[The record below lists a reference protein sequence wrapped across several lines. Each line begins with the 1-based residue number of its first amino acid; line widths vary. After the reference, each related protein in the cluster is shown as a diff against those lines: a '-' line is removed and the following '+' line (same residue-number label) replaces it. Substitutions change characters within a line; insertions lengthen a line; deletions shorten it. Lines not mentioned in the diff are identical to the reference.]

1 MAHDESNEPSESA
14 DTSAAQ
20 AYEVQEDV
28 VETDIGSS
36 GTIKSRVTTI
46 IAAIL
51 PFIQSIPPMAIW
63 GGLMTIPLLS
73 YLALMFTSSP
83 MTFLGALISLFFGG
97 FVWELAI
104 AVIGVALVVYS
115 VLHLRRSKHS
125 GLVKNG
131 PYGLVRHP
139 QYLGVILF
147 TMTLTT
153 RSYWIITN
161 TFGMGFLGPTETL
174 MVWFATLF
182 AYVVLASVEE
192 LHLSKS
198 FGNEYQDYRREVGF
212 MWPYLK
218 TESRI
223 VEILVTVVVSALLLF
238 GIVYLNAMLLYPP
251 PFLTW

>member
-1 MAHDESNEPSESA
+1 MVDDEAIDPTESTKPS
-14 DTSAAQ
+14 TSRAS
-20 AYEVQEDV
+20 EVQAGQLEPDV
-28 VETDIGSS
+28 DNSDAV
-36 GTIKSRVTTI
+36 KSRVTTV

-51 PFIQSIPPMAIW
+51 PLIQSIPPMAIW

-83 MTFLGALISLFFGG
+83 MTFFGALISLFFGG
-97 FVWELAI
+97 FVWELATAI
-104 AVIGVALVVYS
+104 IGVAVVVYS
-115 VLHLRRSKHS
+115 VLHLRGSKHE
-125 GLVKNG
+125 GLVKTG

-174 MVWFATLF
+174 LVWFATLF
-182 AYVVLASVEE
+182 AYVVLAIVEE
-192 LHLSKS
+192 LHLSNV
-198 FGNEYQDYRREVGF
+198 FENEYQDYRREVGF

-218 TESRI
+218 TENRI
-223 VEILVTVVVSALLLF
+223 VEMLITVIILALLLF

-251 PFLTW
+251 PF

>member
-1 MAHDESNEPSESA
+1 MAHDEPVEPSESA
-14 DTSAAQ
+14 DTSASQ
-20 AYEVQEDV
+20 AYEAREVA
-28 VETDIGSS
+28 VEEDIGSS
-36 GTIKSRVTTI
+36 GTVKSRVTTI
-46 IAAIL
+46 IAAVL
-51 PFIQSIPPMAIW
+51 PLIQSIPPMAIW

-73 YLALMFTSSP
+73 YLALMFASSP

-104 AVIGVALVVYS
+104 AVVGVAMVVYS
-115 VLHLRRSKHS
+115 VLHLRRSEHR
-125 GLVKNG
+125 GLVKSG

-174 MVWFATLF
+174 LVWFVTLF
-182 AYVVLASVEE
+182 AYIVLAIVEE
-192 LHLSKS
+192 SHLSNV

-218 TESRI
+218 MENRV
-223 VEILVTVVVSALLLF
+223 VELLITVIISALLLF

-251 PFLTW
+251 FF